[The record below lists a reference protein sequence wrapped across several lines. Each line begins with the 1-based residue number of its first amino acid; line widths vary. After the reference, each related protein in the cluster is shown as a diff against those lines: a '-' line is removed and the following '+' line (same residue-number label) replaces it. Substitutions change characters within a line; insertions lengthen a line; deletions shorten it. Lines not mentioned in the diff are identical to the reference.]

1 MTTAKVLL
9 VDDSITMH
17 RAVALSLKKE
27 NVELISCDNGQDGL
41 RLVREQRPYIV
52 LADLDMPGMTGIEL
66 CQAIKNDP
74 TLANSTKV
82 VLLCGSFDQVDES
95 HLDRVPADGRLWKP
109 FESHVLVT
117 LIQKL
122 INGEVLE
129 KTEATSPI
137 PQHIAVAPPPP
148 PSVVAAAPDKDLP
161 FDAGEATPTDFT
173 RDMTQETFLGLSE
186 PFVAPSSDPSSIQVT
201 TLIPNLPVE
210 ETAPQPI
217 PQAVATPP
225 APPQLPPLPR
235 REDLWGSTTAAT
247 PSSKLD
253 AKAPLAQ
260 TMETL
265 RKELTNPPRSMAPT
279 PPPSAR
285 SLPGADINQF
295 RTQEKTQPIPTT
307 ALDPKAARES
317 QMRTAEIPA
326 PPTAKAFSPTL
337 AGSVTQ
343 PILQAVAAQAPGVS
357 EDQIRRLVRE
367 ELDRL
372 VNGELRKK
380 LQDEIQK
387 VISEIDQS

>member
-74 TLANSTKV
+74 TLASSTKV

-148 PSVVAAAPDKDLP
+148 SLVAAAPDKDLP

-173 RDMTQETFLGLSE
+173 RDMTQETFLGLAE
-186 PFVAPSSDPSSIQVT
+186 PIVAAPQPPSSIPVT

-217 PQAVATPP
+217 PAAVAPT
-225 APPQLPPLPR
+225 PPQLPPLPKR
-235 REDLWGSTTAAT
+235 DDLWGATTGAT
-247 PSSKLD
+247 PNSKLD

-279 PPPSAR
+279 PPSAAR
-285 SLPGADINQF
+285 TLPGADIAQF
-295 RTQEKTQPIPTT
+295 RNQEKTQPIPTSNVDAKT
-307 ALDPKAARES
+307 ARES
-317 QMRTAEIPA
+317 QVRTAELPTPA
-326 PPTAKAFSPTL
+326 VPTAKTPSPSF
-337 AGSVTQ
+337 AASVTQ
-343 PILQAVAAQAPGVS
+343 PIVQAVAAQAPGLSQDDV
-357 EDQIRRLVRE
+357 RRLVRE